1 MQTIINKSGPYLTV
15 IVLAVIMVAFFQPT
29 SANACGCKRKPN
41 FGCCGNG
48 PCNIVCCNCDRGCN
62 KQCEATTCNTLEWL
76 ECAGVVTGCVAA
88 CLEPPP
94 ACLLCMG
101 PAYTACAKCYSGGVE
116 CVIDSTGKDSCPLPL
131 QCINGKCNVRSDESE
146 FLSFI
151 PDDLNQIE
159 GEVCQDDSSVS
170 RDNFFESIAN
180 FDGESFTISRREM
193 RRFIRLEKKRTGM
206 VLNAPFS
213 EMFDAF
219 DTDDN
224 QLIDRFEFDNE
235 DDYSLIE
242 PDDNQLI
249 DRGEFDNE
257 EVDY

>member
-1 MQTIINKSGPYLTV
+1 MQTIINKSGTCLTV
-15 IVLAVIMVAFFQPT
+15 IILAAIMVAFFQPT
-29 SANACGCKRKPN
+29 SANACCKRKPN

-48 PCNIVCCNCDRGCN
+48 KCNILCCNCNGGCN
-62 KQCEATTCNTLEWL
+62 VQCEKTNCNTLEW
-76 ECAGVVTGCVAA
+76 
-88 CLEPPP
+88 
-94 ACLLCMG
+94 
-101 PAYTACAKCYSGGVE
+101 VE
-116 CVIDSTGKDSCPLPL
+116 CVTVIAGCAEGCTEVGPAAA
-131 QCINGKCNVRSDESE
+131 QCIRVCLLTLGNLACLHCYVG
-146 FLSFI
+146 
-151 PDDLNQIE
+151 E
-159 GEVCQDDSSVS
+159 GATECLDDSSIS

-180 FDGESFTISRREM
+180 FDGESSTVSRRDM
-193 RRFIRLEKKRTGM
+193 RRFIRQEKKRTGM

-235 DDYSLIE
+235 EVDYYLME

-257 EVDY
+257 KVDY